1 MNSRTAT
8 QRIAARIAL
17 ILLFTMPLL
26 VLSATAYDFMGTVMK
41 VAEPNAVT
49 VNVTQSGTY
58 GLQATVEVLFDG
70 PLTNLASFKGKELQF
85 EILGHDIL
93 GRPVCEAY
101 LNDINIRDIYNGWQ
115 NPVYYGYHT
124 GYVGWEWAG
133 RYYMPCFG
141 QCRSYYPYF

>member
-1 MNSRTAT
+1 MNSRTT
-8 QRIAARIAL
+8 RPRIAARIAL
-17 ILLFTMPLL
+17 FLLFTMPLL
-26 VLSATAYDFMGTVMK
+26 VLAANAYDFMGTVVK
-41 VAEPNAVT
+41 VAEPNGMT

-70 PLTNLASFKGKELQF
+70 PLANLDSFKGKELQF

-101 LNDINIRDIYNGWQ
+101 LNGINIREVYNGWQ
-115 NPVYYGYHT
+115 NPVGYSYHS
-124 GYVGWEWAG
+124 GYADWEWAG

-141 QCRSYYPYF
+141 QCRSYYP